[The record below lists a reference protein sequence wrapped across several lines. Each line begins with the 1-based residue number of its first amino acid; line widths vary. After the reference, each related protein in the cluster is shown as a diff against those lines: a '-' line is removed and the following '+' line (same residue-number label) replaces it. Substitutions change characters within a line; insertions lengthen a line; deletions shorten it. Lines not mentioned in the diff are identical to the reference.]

1 MFCLVRQRQRGL
13 NSEAVLVVAD
23 IQHAVV
29 FLRHSPH
36 LHQAEAVAL
45 RVGLGGDQL
54 LVLVQPHCAAVG
66 VFAVDGQKAPGE
78 LDAAQDLPALRRL
91 DLGGGLQCVV
101 QQVDQQG
108 ARSASSMLSS
118 RGTWT

>member
-1 MFCLVRQRQRGL
+1 MPCSVWQCQRSLDG
-13 NSEAVLVVAD
+13 EAVLVVAD

-29 FLRHSPH
+29 FLHHSLH

-54 LVLVQPHCAAVG
+54 PGLVQPHCAAVG
-66 VFAVDGQKAPGE
+66 VFAVDGQKALGE